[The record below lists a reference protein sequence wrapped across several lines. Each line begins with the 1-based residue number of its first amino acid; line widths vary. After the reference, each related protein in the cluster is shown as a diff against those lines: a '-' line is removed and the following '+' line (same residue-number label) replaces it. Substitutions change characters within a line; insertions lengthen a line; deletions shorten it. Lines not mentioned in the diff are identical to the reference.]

1 MSGFPREEVFT
12 MLSELVAMGVLTL
25 RLPGR

>member
-1 MSGFPREEVFT
+1 MSGLPRDEVFT
-12 MLSELVAMGVLTL
+12 MLSELMVMGVLTL